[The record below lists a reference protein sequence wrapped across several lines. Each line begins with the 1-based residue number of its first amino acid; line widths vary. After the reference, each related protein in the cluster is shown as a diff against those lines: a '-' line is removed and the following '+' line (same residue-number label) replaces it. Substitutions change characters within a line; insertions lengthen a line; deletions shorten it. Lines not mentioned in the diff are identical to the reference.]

1 MQLSQVL
8 VALWHDARLQAALG
22 VVALDFALGVTA
34 ALSTNTFALSKV
46 AGFVRD
52 DLLGKLVP
60 WAVLYGA
67 AKLTHDSWA
76 DAAQQAVYVGAVAAW
91 AGSIVS
97 SLNDLGI
104 KVPLPTRLAG
114 LVLTGEHTPAAS
126 TPSAAHHQAKAT
138 AHPKGRAAGTVALLA
153 AAMVGTGT
161 AGHFVDQPTSVNR
174 AGVLDAEST
183 HSTAAGLG
191 CGKERW
197 DVKTLT
203 DSSANQVDLAPRPT
217 TVADLVAAPV
227 PANNDGPRTT
237 GLETET
243 FQVTA
248 MLTGYKEEA
257 DSDYHLVLDDGNGH
271 TMIAEIPAPG
281 CAMDSRVVAQITK
294 ARDDFEAVHPPQ
306 DACFKCLSE
315 MDTLTGV
322 AFFDRL
328 HGQTGVAP
336 NGIELHP
343 VLSFAPAGTTLPPAG
358 PTGSSGPT
366 GTSGATG
373 ATGPTGT
380 TGSNSDNGPGCQ
392 QYPGRH
398 YYHHTFHAECKSN
411 YFLTP

>member
-34 ALSTNTFALSKV
+34 ALSTNTFALSKL

-60 WAVLYGA
+60 WMVLYAA
-67 AKLTHDSWA
+67 AKLTHATWA
-76 DAAQQAVYVGAVAAW
+76 DSAQNVVYAGAVAAW

-97 SLNDLGI
+97 SLNDLGF
-104 KVPLPTRLAG
+104 KVPLPPRLAG
-114 LVLTGEHTPAAS
+114 LVLTGEHTHPPAVN
-126 TPSAAHHQAKAT
+126 TPPAPQHPAKT
-138 AHPKGRAAGTVALLA
+138 RAHPKGRAAGVLTLLA

-161 AGHFVDQPTSVNR
+161 AGHFVSQPTVGNAS
-174 AGVLDAEST
+174 GVLDAEST
-183 HSTAAGLG
+183 HSMASGQS

-197 DVKTLT
+197 EVKTLT
-203 DSSANQVDLAPRPT
+203 DPEASQVDLTPRPT

-227 PANNDGPRTT
+227 PANSDGPRTI

-248 MLTGYKEEA
+248 MLTGYKQEA

-271 TMIAEIPAPG
+271 TMIAEIAAPG
-281 CAMDSRVVAQITK
+281 CATDSRVLAQITQ
-294 ARDDFEAVHPPQ
+294 ARNDFESVHPPES
-306 DACFKCLSE
+306 ACFKCLHE
-315 MDTLTGV
+315 LDTLTGV

-343 VLSFAPAGTTLPPAG
+343 VLSFAPAGTTPQPVG
-358 PTGSSGPT
+358 PTGSTGATGASGASGPSGPT
-366 GTSGATG
+366 GASG
-373 ATGPTGT
+373 
-380 TGSNSDNGPGCQ
+380 DNGPGCQ
-392 QYPGRH
+392 QFPGRH
-398 YYHHTFHAECKSN
+398 YFHHTFHTECKST

>member
-67 AKLTHDSWA
+67 AKLTHDGWA

-104 KVPLPTRLAG
+104 KVPLPARLAG
-114 LVLTGEHTPAAS
+114 LVLTGEHTPPPAAS
-126 TPSAAHHQAKAT
+126 ARPATNHPAKSR
-138 AHPKGRAAGTVALLA
+138 AHPRGRAAGTVALLA

-161 AGHFVDQPTSVNR
+161 AGHFVDQPTTVNR

-191 CGKERW
+191 CGKELW

-203 DSSANQVDLAPRPT
+203 DSRAIQVDLAPRPT
-217 TVADLVAAPV
+217 TVADLTAAPV
-227 PANNDGPRTT
+227 PASNDGPRTT
-237 GLETET
+237 GLEMET

-281 CAMDSRVVAQITK
+281 CAMDSRVLAQITK
-294 ARDDFEAVHPPQ
+294 ARNDFEAVHPPEKQ
-306 DACFKCLSE
+306 CFKCLKE
-315 MDTLTGV
+315 RDTLTGV

-336 NGIELHP
+336 NAIELHP

-358 PTGSSGPT
+358 PTGTSGPT
-366 GTSGATG
+366 GPS
-373 ATGPTGT
+373 GPTGT
-380 TGSNSDNGPGCQ
+380 TGSTSDNGPGCQ

-398 YYHHTFHAECKSN
+398 YYHHTFHTECKSF